1 MSSGSFG
8 SPPSAC
14 KHAGMLDPLATNRV
28 VLVDGGM
35 GTELEARGAR
45 MDNEAWSGLA
55 NLEEPG
61 LVREIHEDY
70 IRAGADLVIA
80 NTFPANR
87 AALAAGGFGDRVEE
101 VNRAAVAAAVEARC
115 VPPARPAGR
124 SRGRDAARRPTA
136 RRTSRGG

>member
-1 MSSGSFG
+1 MSSESFG
-8 SPPSAC
+8 SPASAC

-61 LVREIHEDY
+61 LVRDIHEDY
-70 IRAGADLVIA
+70 IRAGA
-80 NTFPANR
+80 
-87 AALAAGGFGDRVEE
+87 
-101 VNRAAVAAAVEARC
+101 VEARE
-115 VPPARPAGR
+115 RAGR
-124 SRGRDAARRPTA
+124 AVAIAESMSLWGPHNRLRAQESPPEEHLLEVYGEQAAI
-136 RRTSRGG
+136 